1 MKLYRILFVF
11 LVIILTLSLAAC
23 ERSASPPPVGAD
35 ETDVEYP
42 VVDENAT
49 LAPKEQLVNISTQ
62 TAMAAEGGA
71 MPAAEVAEMENAA
84 SAEDAVPA
92 EEVKPTATQEPEAA
106 PAAQPQPE
114 PEEEK
119 EVKTNYEV
127 PNSYTLQPGEFPYCL
142 ARRFDVAPAALLSAN
157 GLSTSS
163 VTYPGM
169 VLTIPT
175 NSGAFNQG
183 ARALRQHPT
192 SYTVSAGDTLNSIA
206 CLFGDVD
213 PRAIASKNGMSGAY
227 TLNVGQVLQI
237 P

>member
-1 MKLYRILFVF
+1 MKPYRIIVVL
-11 LVIILTLSLAAC
+11 LVSILTLGLAAC
-23 ERSASPPPVGAD
+23 ERSASPPPVDAD
-35 ETDVEYP
+35 GNIDYP

-62 TAMAAEGGA
+62 TALAVEGGA
-71 MPAAEVAEMENAA
+71 MPAGEEV
-84 SAEDAVPA
+84 VPA
-92 EEVKPTATQEPEAA
+92 EEVKPTATPEPAAA

-114 PEEEK
+114 PEEE
-119 EVKTNYEV
+119 VKTNYEV
-127 PNSYTLQPGEFPYCL
+127 PSSYTLQPGEFPYCL

-157 GLSTSS
+157 GLSTTS

-169 VLTIPT
+169 VLTIPQ
-175 NSGAFNQG
+175 NAGAFNQG

-213 PRAIASKNGMSGAY
+213 PRAIASKNDLSGTY